1 MNRSTLLMTA
11 LLGVVSLAACERETV
26 VATPASPPVVASTDP
41 APTTVPVPVP
51 VPVPGPAGPQ
61 GEPGKPGDQGPQ
73 GSQGAPGKPGD
84 TSTVVIVPP
93 AASAPTTN

>member
-11 LLGVVSLAACERETV
+11 LLGTLSLAACERETV
-26 VATPASPPVVASTDP
+26 VTTPANPPVVASTDP
-41 APTTVPVPVP
+41 APAPQTQTVPVPVP

-61 GEPGKPGDQGPQ
+61 GEPGKPGDPGP
-73 GSQGAPGKPGD
+73 QGAPGKPGD
-84 TSTVVIVPP
+84 STVVVVPP